1 MPLLGGV
8 LTNPNCEFEM
18 NWIPMH
24 TLATWSKSSNLQSEI
39 SGREQGSTGPLD
51 EAGRGL
57 TVPNFVCI

>member
-1 MPLLGGV
+1 
-8 LTNPNCEFEM
+8 M